1 MQKTKIALLTESRYI
16 DPNPSDAYKKEVLK
30 EDELLAAALAQY
42 NCEAERVNWADPH
55 YDWSSVDYAVF
66 RSTWDYFYRFS
77 DFLSWIDRVADS
89 IKTINPMELVRWN
102 MDKHY
107 LQDLADREVRI
118 VPTRY
123 VEAGEQT
130 TLKAVFAEGSYSR
143 AIIKPAVSGTAR
155 HTYLIDRGNV
165 DAHEEVFK
173 KLISEECMLV
183 QPFLK
188 NIAERGEVS
197 FVVFDGKFSHAVL
210 KKAKAGDFRV
220 QSDFGGT
227 VEQYQASKREVEFA
241 EHAVAVCELQPVYAR
256 VDVAWDDQGEMSL
269 VELELIE
276 PDMWLRQNEGSAE
289 RFAAAIAAHLK
300 LTQ

>member
-1 MQKTKIALLTESRYI
+1 MIKIALLTESRYI
-16 DPNPSDAYKKEVLK
+16 DPKPSEAYKKEVLR
-30 EDELLAAALAQY
+30 EDELLAAALEKY
-42 NCEAERVNWADPH
+42 NYSSVRVNWADPH
-55 YDWSSVDYAVF
+55 YDWSSVECVIF
-66 RSTWDYFYRFS
+66 RSTWDYFYRFEE
-77 DFLSWIDRVADS
+77 FQKWLQRIEGQVKTVNPLSQ
-89 IKTINPMELVRWN
+89 IKWN

-107 LQDLADREVRI
+107 LQDLAGRGVRI

-130 TLKAVFAEGSYSR
+130 TLKTVFAEGSYSR

-155 HTYLIDRGNV
+155 HTYLIDSENV
-165 DAHEEVFK
+165 DTHEELFQT
-173 KLISEECMLV
+173 LIEKECMLV

-188 NIAERGEVS
+188 TIAERGEVS

-227 VEQYQASKREVEFA
+227 VEQYQASKQEVEFA
-241 EHAVAVCELQPVYAR
+241 EYVVAVCEVRPIYAR
-256 VDVAWDDQGEMSL
+256 VDVAWNDQGEMSL

-289 RFAAAIAAHLK
+289 RYATAIHAHLK
-300 LTQ
+300 QTYGL